1 VDNEVIGA
9 VPFVQQCAA
18 GGGWLTKEGILYEL
32 EDCPAIIVVDGTAKI
47 ERRHNM
53 PVEQNELGA
62 TAYLLLVT

>member
-1 VDNEVIGA
+1 M
-9 VPFVQQCAA
+9 
-18 GGGWLTKEGILYEL
+18 LYEL
-32 EDCPAIIVVDGTAKI
+32 EDCPAITVVDGTAKI